1 MASETVWLLSE
12 WTWLKSAL
20 LLCES
25 IRKNRIINFRFYI
38 HFYTGG
44 IILSEQS
51 KRSPYKMTDDDL
63 EFLRE
68 HYPKRDW
75 TCIKSRFP
83 NLSKS
88 AITQVA
94 SKNKI
99 SSNYKWTQHEID
111 ILTKHYSTSDND
123 LLKSLLPNRSLCS
136 IQTKAG
142 KLGLKKVFPWTN
154 EEDEIL
160 YEYYHKLPLNKICEL
175 LPSRT
180 KEAIITHC
188 MKLNL
193 KGFTKYTSDEESFII
208 EHWEDL
214 SDYELGIY
222 LNKNRHAIQMKRLQM
237 GLLRNQNRPLYSDLS
252 NFIRG
257 NIYEWKKRSMQN
269 CNYKCVV
276 TGDRFDDIHHIFSVN
291 ILIQET
297 MNKIHL
303 PSKKSFQDYSLDE
316 LDLILST
323 FISVQNSYPLDVC
336 LRRDIHDLFHKIYGY
351 GDNNLEQWNDFLS
364 YIGNRVSIS

>member
-1 MASETVWLLSE
+1 
-12 WTWLKSAL
+12 
-20 LLCES
+20 
-25 IRKNRIINFRFYI
+25 
-38 HFYTGG
+38 
-44 IILSEQS
+44 
-51 KRSPYKMTDDDL
+51 MTDDDL

-75 TCIKSRFP
+75 ACIKSRFP

-175 LPSRT
+175 FPSRT

-193 KGFTKYTSDEESFII
+193 KGFAKYTSDEESFII

-257 NIYEWKKRSMQN
+257 NIYEWKNVLCKI
-269 CNYKCVV
+269 V
-276 TGDRFDDIHHIFSVN
+276 TTN
-291 ILIQET
+291 AL
-297 MNKIHL
+297 
-303 PSKKSFQDYSLDE
+303 
-316 LDLILST
+316 
-323 FISVQNSYPLDVC
+323 
-336 LRRDIHDLFHKIYGY
+336 
-351 GDNNLEQWNDFLS
+351 
-364 YIGNRVSIS
+364 